1 MIRLDGKVVL
11 VTGGTAA
18 AGFGLATARL
28 ARDLGAEVAI
38 SGRRADRGR
47 KAAADLGPDVLFVPA
62 DVTVEGEVQGLMAA
76 VVKRFGRL
84 DALVN
89 NAGVIR
95 RFPVMEEDVAGWE
108 DLMAINLRGVFLCCK
123 HALPHLVATRGAIVN
138 ISSVLAHRSQHGRS
152 AAYDA
157 SKAGVEALTRSIA
170 TRYGPDGVRANAVA
184 PGFIRTDLNRDVWGS
199 WSAEQHAAFLEHY
212 PLRRLGT
219 PEDVARAVIF
229 LASDAAQWITGVS
242 LMVDGGRS
250 AA

>member
-18 AGFGLATARL
+18 AGFGMATARL
-28 ARDLGAEVAI
+28 ARELGAEVAI
-38 SGRRADRGR
+38 SGRRADCGR

-62 DVTVEGEVQGLMAA
+62 DVTVEGEVQGLMSS
-76 VVKRFGRL
+76 VVGRFGRL

-95 RFPVMEEDVAGWE
+95 RFPVMDEDVGGWE
-108 DLMAINLRGVFLCCK
+108 ELMAINLRGVFLCCK
-123 HALPHLVATRGAIVN
+123 YALPHLVATRGAVVN
-138 ISSVLAHRSQHGRS
+138 ISSVLAHRSQQGRS

-170 TRYGPDGVRANAVA
+170 ARYGPDGVRANAVA
-184 PGFIRTDLNRDVWGS
+184 PGFIRTDLNRDVWAS
-199 WSAEQHAAFLEHY
+199 WSAEQHAAFLDHY

-219 PEDVARAVIF
+219 PEDVARAVLF

-250 AA
+250 VA